1 MGPPRVGSNPT
12 GSDLLECRNGRPS
25 GVAQRAGFCYKGR
38 GVLASDAAR
47 WRISS
52 SGAARA
58 FIGVISFSLAQPP
71 PLAATACALRQRFLL
86 PPIVATAKGA
96 RACGPRRAMARGRR
110 TSYKRTN
117 QTRYASATVAILA
130 QGTSWAVAVTQAYL
144 RCPKLR
150 LAHLGPGMHLAYR
163 ASRDS
168 HHCKQPPVWLA
179 QSGSLLGIQMGS
191 PITASGLQSGL
202 LRCQPERMP
211 GRSLARSLL
220 PAQYTFCR
228 VLDCTGHILH
238 AGLRSVQRS
247 CNRSDLQTP
256 SRTN

>member
-38 GVLASDAAR
+38 GVLASDASR

-71 PLAATACALRQRFLL
+71 PPRGDRLRALPALPAAAHCRHGEGR
-86 PPIVATAKGA
+86 A
-96 RACGPRRAMARGRR
+96 RARAAPRHGEGAQNKLQKDK
-110 TSYKRTN
+110 SK
-117 QTRYASATVAILA
+117 RYASATVAILA
-130 QGTSWAVAVTQAYL
+130 QGTSWAVAVTQTYL

-168 HHCKQPPVWLA
+168 HHC
-179 QSGSLLGIQMGS
+179 
-191 PITASGLQSGL
+191 
-202 LRCQPERMP
+202 
-211 GRSLARSLL
+211 
-220 PAQYTFCR
+220 
-228 VLDCTGHILH
+228 
-238 AGLRSVQRS
+238 
-247 CNRSDLQTP
+247 
-256 SRTN
+256 

>member
-1 MGPPRVGSNPT
+1 MAPQTFLLSGEGVGLPSRWGPPAWARTPQVPICSNVEMVGPAAS
-12 GSDLLECRNGRPS
+12 PS
-25 GVAQRAGFCYKGR
+25 AQVFATRAG

-58 FIGVISFSLAQPP
+58 FIGVISFSLAQPLP

-168 HHCKQPPVWLA
+168 HHC
-179 QSGSLLGIQMGS
+179 
-191 PITASGLQSGL
+191 
-202 LRCQPERMP
+202 
-211 GRSLARSLL
+211 
-220 PAQYTFCR
+220 
-228 VLDCTGHILH
+228 
-238 AGLRSVQRS
+238 
-247 CNRSDLQTP
+247 
-256 SRTN
+256 